1 MSTDDSIND
10 ARSEKWD
17 PLTAPVW
24 DPRDVDEPTLAP
36 PIEQFMPIDEDT
48 MIRRRPPLPPD
59 ADEIIRG
66 EYTGWVPLIKS
77 GESLEEAK
85 AREENRVSSIEAS
98 IPNVDTNAWAP
109 IEVVVS
115 VEDEFIAPED
125 LASDVSVTVREPIVE
140 IRPYN
145 FPSEIVPDPDFVVS
159 PAEALEEARRRIAQ
173 MRASL
178 QTNIN
183 RVSQSFEHPIF
194 TPVEVSVQEA
204 PPFEPA
210 PEVVAPPLVTTNESP
225 ESVAAETILTPE
237 PTTSFEAMFETD
249 NDEVVQTHTV
259 QQSQSVFTQSAPSQ
273 QEAPRVESVQTQ
285 TREEPRVYT
294 QSTQQASPT
303 IIIDEAA
310 EQTHSLELVIM
321 RDEIKDLR
329 DRLDS
334 SQKLIEN
341 LMVRLADLAEL
352 ALKRK
357 D

>member
-1 MSTDDSIND
+1 MSTDDSVNG

-24 DPRDVDEPTLAP
+24 DLSDLDEPTLAP

-77 GESLEEAK
+77 GESLDEAK
-85 AREENRVSSIEAS
+85 AREENRVSSFETPL
-98 IPNVDTNAWAP
+98 PNFDAKSWAP
-109 IEVVVS
+109 IEVVAG
-115 VEDEFIAPED
+115 DEAGFVAPDD
-125 LASDVSVTVREPIVE
+125 LVSDVPMTVREPVVE
-140 IRPYN
+140 VRPYT

-178 QTNIN
+178 QTNLN
-183 RVSQSFEHPIF
+183 RVSQSFDHPLF
-194 TPVEVSVQEA
+194 APVEVSVQEA
-204 PPFEPA
+204 PPFIPAAQTQAPPVFA
-210 PEVVAPPLVTTNESP
+210 PEPSP
-225 ESVAAETILTPE
+225 TPAAEVIEE
-237 PTTSFEAMFETD
+237 PKSFESLFET
-249 NDEVVQTHTV
+249 EVDVEHPLAPE
-259 QQSQSVFTQSAPSQ
+259 SVFTQSTTQ
-273 QEAPRVESVQTQ
+273 QHQTSRAESVMTE
-285 TREEPRVYT
+285 TREEPRVFT

-310 EQTHSLELVIM
+310 DQSHSLELVIM

>member
-1 MSTDDSIND
+1 MSTDDPVDD

-24 DPRDVDEPTLAP
+24 DLSDVDEPTLAP
-36 PIEQFMPIDEDT
+36 PLEQFMPIDEDT
-48 MIRRRPPLPPD
+48 IIRRRPLLPPD

-77 GESLEEAK
+77 GETLDQAK
-85 AREENRVSSIEAS
+85 AREENRVSSFETS
-98 IPNVDTNAWAP
+98 IPNVDSNAWAP
-109 IEVVVS
+109 IDVVAS
-115 VEDEFIAPED
+115 DEFEFNAPSD
-125 LASDVSVTVREPIVE
+125 LASDISTTAREPVVE
-140 IRPYN
+140 VRPYD
-145 FPSEIVPDPDFVVS
+145 FPTEIVPDPDFVVS
-159 PAEALEEARRRIAQ
+159 PAEALQEARRRIAQ

-178 QTNIN
+178 QTNIS
-183 RVSQSFEHPIF
+183 RVSQSFDHPIF

-204 PPFEPA
+204 PPFVPAAQTETPTVVEPEPGPTPVA
-210 PEVVAPPLVTTNESP
+210 EVIEEPKSFESLFETDVVAEQP
-225 ESVAAETILTPE
+225 AASTPE
-237 PTTSFEAMFETD
+237 P
-249 NDEVVQTHTV
+249 
-259 QQSQSVFTQSAPSQ
+259 VFTQSSQ
-273 QEAPRVESVQTQ
+273 QQDPRTESVKTE

-294 QSTQQASPT
+294 QSTQQSSPT

>member
-1 MSTDDSIND
+1 MSTDDSVND
-10 ARSEKWD
+10 ARSQAWD

-24 DPRDVDEPTLAP
+24 DLSEVDEPTLAP
-36 PIEQFMPIDEDT
+36 PVDKFMPIDEDT

-85 AREENRVSSIEAS
+85 AREEKLDSDITQ
-98 IPNVDTNAWAP
+98 NVQNFDMDSWAP
-109 IEVVVS
+109 IEVLVS
-115 VEDEFIAPED
+115 EESEFNAPND
-125 LASDVSVTVREPIVE
+125 LGSDVSMTVREPVVE
-140 IRPYN
+140 VRPYS

-204 PPFEPA
+204 PLFVPA
-210 PEVVAPPLVTTNESP
+210 PDIEVPNVAVVEPSPTPVVESD
-225 ESVAAETILTPE
+225 EE
-237 PTTSFEAMFETD
+237 PKSFESLFETD
-249 NDEVVQTHTV
+249 VDVAVEQPMAPEP
-259 QQSQSVFTQSAPSQ
+259 QPVFTQSATQ
-273 QEAPRVESVQTQ
+273 QQAPRVESVMTE
-285 TREEPRVYT
+285 TREEQRVFT

-341 LMVRLADLAEL
+341 LMIRLADLAEL

>member
-1 MSTDDSIND
+1 MSTDDSVND

-24 DPRDVDEPTLAP
+24 DLSDVDEPTLAP
-36 PIEQFMPIDEDT
+36 PIEQFMPVDEDT
-48 MIRRRPPLPPD
+48 IIRRRPPLPPD

-77 GESLEEAK
+77 GETLDQAK
-85 AREENRVSSIEAS
+85 AREENRVSSFETA
-98 IPNVDTNAWAP
+98 IPNVDANAWAP
-109 IEVVVS
+109 IEVVAS
-115 VEDEFIAPED
+115 DESEFVAPDD
-125 LASDVSVTVREPIVE
+125 LASDVSSSVREPVVE
-140 IRPYN
+140 VRPYA

-183 RVSQSFEHPIF
+183 RVSQSFDHPIF
-194 TPVEVSVQEA
+194 APIEVSVQEA
-204 PPFEPA
+204 PPFIPVTQTEVPA
-210 PEVVAPPLVTTNESP
+210 AVVEEP
-225 ESVAAETILTPE
+225 ESFDSL
-237 PTTSFEAMFETD
+237 FETD
-249 NDEVVQTHTV
+249 AVVEPPAPQPT
-259 QQSQSVFTQSAPSQ
+259 FAPSSAMYQ
-273 QEAPRVESVQTQ
+273 ESVRTE

-310 EQTHSLELVIM
+310 EKTHSLELVIM

>member
-1 MSTDDSIND
+1 MSTDDSVND
-10 ARSEKWD
+10 ARSEHTD

-24 DPRDVDEPTLAP
+24 NLNEVDEPTLAP

-48 MIRRRPPLPPD
+48 VIRRRPLLPPD

-66 EYTGWVPLIKS
+66 EYTGWMPLIKS
-77 GESLEEAK
+77 GETLDEAK
-85 AREENRVSSIEAS
+85 AREEKRLASLETSPSQVDANDEAL
-98 IPNVDTNAWAP
+98 DD
-109 IEVVVS
+109 VVS
-115 VEDEFIAPED
+115 DPAQAI
-125 LASDVSVTVREPIVE
+125 REPIVE
-140 IRPYN
+140 VRPYN
-145 FPSEIVPDPDFVVS
+145 FPTEIVPDPDFVVS

-204 PPFEPA
+204 PPFVPA
-210 PEVVAPPLVTTNESP
+210 PQTAEPKSFESLFETEADLEAHVAP
-225 ESVAAETILTPE
+225 AAQPTFTPS
-237 PTTSFEAMFETD
+237 TTSY
-249 NDEVVQTHTV
+249 
-259 QQSQSVFTQSAPSQ
+259 
-273 QEAPRVESVQTQ
+273 QEAPQTESVKTEV
-285 TREEPRVYT
+285 REEPRVFT

-310 EQTHSLELVIM
+310 DQTHSLELVIM

-334 SQKLIEN
+334 SQKLVEN

-352 ALKRK
+352 ALKRN

>member
-1 MSTDDSIND
+1 MSTDDSVND
-10 ARSEKWD
+10 ARSENWD
-17 PLTAPVW
+17 PLTSPVW
-24 DPRDVDEPTLAP
+24 DLSDVDEPTLAP
-36 PIEQFMPIDEDT
+36 PIEQFMPINEDT

-77 GESLEEAK
+77 GESLEDAK
-85 AREENRVSSIEAS
+85 AREAKLESDIE
-98 IPNVDTNAWAP
+98 PLVQNVDMNSWAP
-109 IEVVVS
+109 VEVLDS
-115 VEDEFIAPED
+115 DESEFISPKD
-125 LASDVSVTVREPIVE
+125 LSSDTVKTVREPIVE
-140 IRPYN
+140 LRPYD
-145 FPSEIVPDPDFVVS
+145 FPTEIVPDPDFVVS

-194 TPVEVSVQEA
+194 APVEVSVQEA
-204 PPFEPA
+204 PFVPTVETQPVAA
-210 PEVVAPPLVTTNESP
+210 PEPSPTPVAEVIE
-225 ESVAAETILTPE
+225 E
-237 PTTSFEAMFETD
+237 PKSFDSLFETD
-249 NDEVVQTHTV
+249 VVVEQPV
-259 QQSQSVFTQSAPSQ
+259 APEPEPVFTQSSTQ
-273 QEAPRVESVQTQ
+273 QQQAPRAESVMTE
-285 TREEPRVYT
+285 TREEPRVFT

-310 EQTHSLELVIM
+310 DQSHSLELVIM

>member
-1 MSTDDSIND
+1 MKKIEFQVS
-10 ARSEKWD
+10 K
-17 PLTAPVW
+17 LPV
-24 DPRDVDEPTLAP
+24 
-36 PIEQFMPIDEDT
+36 
-48 MIRRRPPLPPD
+48 
-59 ADEIIRG
+59 
-66 EYTGWVPLIKS
+66 
-77 GESLEEAK
+77 
-85 AREENRVSSIEAS
+85 
-98 IPNVDTNAWAP
+98 PNVDANAWAP
-109 IEVVVS
+109 IEVVAS
-115 VEDEFIAPED
+115 DESEFSAPDD
-125 LASDVSVTVREPIVE
+125 LASDVPMTVREPVVE
-140 IRPYN
+140 VRPYA
-145 FPSEIVPDPDFVVS
+145 FPTEIVPDPDFVVS

-183 RVSQSFEHPIF
+183 RVSQSFDHPIF
-194 TPVEVSVQEA
+194 APVEVSVQEA
-204 PPFEPA
+204 PFVPAAESQAPVVEPIEESKSFESLFETEADFDVVPPAAPA
-210 PEVVAPPLVTTNESP
+210 PEP
-225 ESVAAETILTPE
+225 
-237 PTTSFEAMFETD
+237 
-249 NDEVVQTHTV
+249 
-259 QQSQSVFTQSAPSQ
+259 VFTQSAPSY
-273 QEAPRVESVQTQ
+273 QEAPRVESVKTE
-285 TREEPRVYT
+285 TREEPRVFT

>member
-1 MSTDDSIND
+1 MSTDDSVND
-10 ARSEKWD
+10 ARSENWD

-24 DPRDVDEPTLAP
+24 DLSDVDEPTLAP
-36 PIEQFMPIDEDT
+36 PVEQFMPIDEDT
-48 MIRRRPPLPPD
+48 IIRRRPPLPPD

-77 GESLEEAK
+77 GETLDQAK
-85 AREENRVSSIEAS
+85 AREEYRVSSFETAT
-98 IPNVDTNAWAP
+98 PNVDANAWAP
-109 IEVVVS
+109 IEVIAN
-115 VEDEFIAPED
+115 DESEFNAPDD
-125 LASDVSVTVREPIVE
+125 LASDVSTTVREPVVE
-140 IRPYN
+140 VRPYS
-145 FPSEIVPDPDFVVS
+145 FPTEIVPDPDFVVS

-178 QTNIN
+178 QTNIT
-183 RVSQSFEHPIF
+183 RVSQSFDHPIF
-194 TPVEVSVQEA
+194 APVEVAVQDSPPFVPTTQTEFPPVVASEPNPTPVVEVIEA
-204 PPFEPA
+204 PKSFESLF
-210 PEVVAPPLVTTNESP
+210 ETDVDVVVEQPVVP
-225 ESVAAETILTPE
+225 TPE
-237 PTTSFEAMFETD
+237 PM
-249 NDEVVQTHTV
+249 
-259 QQSQSVFTQSAPSQ
+259 FTQSATTH
-273 QEAPRVESVQTQ
+273 QEAPRVESVMTE
-285 TREEPRVYT
+285 TREEPRVFT

-310 EQTHSLELVIM
+310 DQSHSLELVIM

>member
-1 MSTDDSIND
+1 MSTDDSVSD

-24 DPRDVDEPTLAP
+24 DLSDVDEPTLAP
-36 PIEQFMPIDEDT
+36 PIDQFMPITEDT

-66 EYTGWVPLIKS
+66 EYTGWVPLIKP

-85 AREENRVSSIEAS
+85 SREAKRESDISHFVQ
-98 IPNVDTNAWAP
+98 NVDTDSWAP
-109 IEVVVS
+109 IEVVVA
-115 VEDEFIAPED
+115 DHAEFISPKD
-125 LASDVSVTVREPIVE
+125 LASDTVESMREPVVE
-140 IRPYN
+140 VRPYS
-145 FPSEIVPDPDFVVS
+145 FPTEIVPDPDFVVS

-183 RVSQSFEHPIF
+183 RVSQSFDHPIF
-194 TPVEVSVQEA
+194 SPIEVSVQEA
-204 PPFEPA
+204 PPFVPSAQTVVPPTVVTNPIPAAVIDEPK
-210 PEVVAPPLVTTNESP
+210 
-225 ESVAAETILTPE
+225 
-237 PTTSFEAMFETD
+237 SFESLFETGVD
-249 NDEVVQTHTV
+249 SAVEAPT
-259 QQSQSVFTQSAPSQ
+259 SQPAFVPSAPSH
-273 QEAPRVESVQTQ
+273 QEAPRVESVKTEV
-285 TREEPRVYT
+285 REEPRVFT
-294 QSTQQASPT
+294 QSTQQSSPT

-310 EQTHSLELVIM
+310 DQTHSLELVIM

>member
-1 MSTDDSIND
+1 
-10 ARSEKWD
+10 
-17 PLTAPVW
+17 
-24 DPRDVDEPTLAP
+24 
-36 PIEQFMPIDEDT
+36 
-48 MIRRRPPLPPD
+48 
-59 ADEIIRG
+59 
-66 EYTGWVPLIKS
+66 
-77 GESLEEAK
+77 
-85 AREENRVSSIEAS
+85 
-98 IPNVDTNAWAP
+98 
-109 IEVVVS
+109 
-115 VEDEFIAPED
+115 
-125 LASDVSVTVREPIVE
+125 
-140 IRPYN
+140 
-145 FPSEIVPDPDFVVS
+145 VPDPDFVVS

-204 PPFEPA
+204 PLFVPA
-210 PEVVAPPLVTTNESP
+210 PDIEVPNVAVVEPSPTPVVESD
-225 ESVAAETILTPE
+225 EE
-237 PTTSFEAMFETD
+237 PKSFESLFETD
-249 NDEVVQTHTV
+249 VDVAVEQPMAPEP
-259 QQSQSVFTQSAPSQ
+259 QPVFTQSATQ
-273 QEAPRVESVQTQ
+273 QQAPRVESVMTETQ
-285 TREEPRVYT
+285 EEQRVFT

-341 LMVRLADLAEL
+341 LMIRLADLAEL

>member
-1 MSTDDSIND
+1 MSTDDSVND

-17 PLTAPVW
+17 SLTSPNW
-24 DPRDVDEPTLAP
+24 NLSEVDEPTLAP
-36 PIEQFMPIDEDT
+36 PLAQFLPQDEDT
-48 MIRRRPPLPPD
+48 MIRRRPALPPD

-66 EYTGWVPLIKS
+66 EYTGWVPLIKA
-77 GESLEEAK
+77 GESLEAAK
-85 AREENRVSSIEAS
+85 AREENRVSSFEMS
-98 IPNVDTNAWAP
+98 TPNIDVTAWAP
-109 IEVVVS
+109 IEVVLS
-115 VEDEFIAPED
+115 DESEFTAPDD
-125 LASDVSVTVREPIVE
+125 LASDVPTTVREPIVE
-140 IRPYN
+140 VRPYS
-145 FPSEIVPDPDFVVS
+145 FPFEIVPDPDFVVS

-194 TPVEVSVQEA
+194 APIEVSVQEA
-204 PPFEPA
+204 PPFVPA
-210 PEVVAPPLVTTNESP
+210 PPTQASPMPPQSNPVVE
-225 ESVAAETILTPE
+225 E
-237 PTTSFEAMFETD
+237 PKSFESLFETD
-249 NDEVVQTHTV
+249 
-259 QQSQSVFTQSAPSQ
+259 
-273 QEAPRVESVQTQ
+273 VESPIEPPQPAFAHSAASHHESQRAEPINTEA
-285 TREEPRVYT
+285 REEPRVFT

-310 EQTHSLELVIM
+310 TQTHSLELVIM

-352 ALKRK
+352 ALKRR

>member
-1 MSTDDSIND
+1 MSTDDSVND

-17 PLTAPVW
+17 PLTAPDW
-24 DPRDVDEPTLAP
+24 EKRDVDEPTLAP

-77 GESLEEAK
+77 GESLEDAK
-85 AREENRVSSIEAS
+85 AREEKLAS
-98 IPNVDTNAWAP
+98 GISQNVGNVDMNSWSP
-109 IEVVVS
+109 IEIVDTDDNEFVS
-115 VEDEFIAPED
+115 PKDLFSDNVE
-125 LASDVSVTVREPIVE
+125 VVREPVVE
-140 IRPYN
+140 VRPYS
-145 FPSEIVPDPDFVVS
+145 FPTEIVPDPDFVVS

-194 TPVEVSVQEA
+194 TPIEVSVQEA
-204 PPFEPA
+204 PPFVPVAQTEVPT
-210 PEVVAPPLVTTNESP
+210 VVAPEPIPTP
-225 ESVAAETILTPE
+225 VAQVIEE
-237 PTTSFEAMFETD
+237 PKSFESMFET
-249 NDEVVQTHTV
+249 EVD
-259 QQSQSVFTQSAPSQ
+259 SA
-273 QEAPRVESVQTQ
+273 VESPVNQPSFAQNVTHQ
-285 TREEPRVYT
+285 PEPQRFESVKTETREEPRVYT

>member
-1 MSTDDSIND
+1 
-10 ARSEKWD
+10 
-17 PLTAPVW
+17 
-24 DPRDVDEPTLAP
+24 
-36 PIEQFMPIDEDT
+36 
-48 MIRRRPPLPPD
+48 
-59 ADEIIRG
+59 
-66 EYTGWVPLIKS
+66 
-77 GESLEEAK
+77 
-85 AREENRVSSIEAS
+85 
-98 IPNVDTNAWAP
+98 
-109 IEVVVS
+109 
-115 VEDEFIAPED
+115 
-125 LASDVSVTVREPIVE
+125 
-140 IRPYN
+140 
-145 FPSEIVPDPDFVVS
+145 
-159 PAEALEEARRRIAQ
+159 

-183 RVSQSFEHPIF
+183 RVSQSFDHPIF
-194 TPVEVSVQEA
+194 APIEVSVQEA
-204 PPFEPA
+204 PPFIPVTQTETPTVVVPDPSPTPVAEVTEEPK
-210 PEVVAPPLVTTNESP
+210 
-225 ESVAAETILTPE
+225 
-237 PTTSFEAMFETD
+237 SFESLFETD
-249 NDEVVQTHTV
+249 LVVEQPV
-259 QQSQSVFTQSAPSQ
+259 APEPVFTQSSTQ
-273 QEAPRVESVQTQ
+273 QQQAPRVESVRTE

>member
-1 MSTDDSIND
+1 MSTDDSVSD

-24 DPRDVDEPTLAP
+24 DLSDVDEPTLAP
-36 PIEQFMPIDEDT
+36 PIDQFMPITEDT

-66 EYTGWVPLIKS
+66 EYTGWVPLIKP

-85 AREENRVSSIEAS
+85 SREAKLESDILHFVQ
-98 IPNVDTNAWAP
+98 NVDTDSWAP
-109 IEVVVS
+109 IEVVVA
-115 VEDEFIAPED
+115 DHAEFISPKD
-125 LASDVSVTVREPIVE
+125 LASDTVESVREPVVE
-140 IRPYN
+140 VRPYS
-145 FPSEIVPDPDFVVS
+145 FPTEIVPDPDFVVS

-183 RVSQSFEHPIF
+183 RVSQSFDHPIF
-194 TPVEVSVQEA
+194 APVEVSVQEA
-204 PPFEPA
+204 PPFVPA
-210 PEVVAPPLVTTNESP
+210 AQTAAPTT
-225 ESVAAETILTPE
+225 VAADPIPDAAVADE
-237 PTTSFEAMFETD
+237 PKSFESLFETD
-249 NDEVVQTHTV
+249 SDVVVEAPAPQPTFVQSTPTH
-259 QQSQSVFTQSAPSQ
+259 QD
-273 QEAPRVESVQTQ
+273 APRVESVKTEV
-285 TREEPRVYT
+285 REESRVFT

-310 EQTHSLELVIM
+310 DQTHSLELVIM

-352 ALKRK
+352 ALKRR

>member
-1 MSTDDSIND
+1 MSTDDSVND

-24 DPRDVDEPTLAP
+24 DLSDVDEPTLAP

-66 EYTGWVPLIKS
+66 EYTGWVPLIKP
-77 GESLEEAK
+77 GETLDQAK
-85 AREENRVSSIEAS
+85 AREENRVSSFKTD
-98 IPNVDTNAWAP
+98 IPNVDANAWAP
-109 IEVVVS
+109 IEVVAS
-115 VEDEFIAPED
+115 DESEFVAPDD
-125 LASDVSVTVREPIVE
+125 LASDVSKSVREPVIEV
-140 IRPYN
+140 RPYA

-183 RVSQSFEHPIF
+183 RVSQSFDHPIF
-194 TPVEVSVQEA
+194 APIEVSVQEA
-204 PPFEPA
+204 PPFIPVTETEVPAATNVEEPK
-210 PEVVAPPLVTTNESP
+210 
-225 ESVAAETILTPE
+225 
-237 PTTSFEAMFETD
+237 SFESLFETD
-249 NDEVVQTHTV
+249 AVVEPLAPQPN
-259 QQSQSVFTQSAPSQ
+259 FAPSSATYQ
-273 QEAPRVESVQTQ
+273 ESVRTESVR
-285 TREEPRVYT
+285 TEAREEPRVYT

>member
-1 MSTDDSIND
+1 MSNDDSVND

-24 DPRDVDEPTLAP
+24 DLSDVDEPTLAP
-36 PIEQFMPIDEDT
+36 PIDQFMPIDEDT

-77 GESLEEAK
+77 GETLDQAK
-85 AREENRVSSIEAS
+85 AREENRVSGFETSV
-98 IPNVDTNAWAP
+98 PNVDANAWAP
-109 IEVVVS
+109 IEVVAS
-115 VEDEFIAPED
+115 DESDFVAPVD
-125 LASDVSVTVREPIVE
+125 LASDVPITVREPVVE
-140 IRPYN
+140 VRPYD
-145 FPSEIVPDPDFVVS
+145 FPTEIVPDPDFVVS

-194 TPVEVSVQEA
+194 APVEVSVQEA
-204 PPFEPA
+204 PPFVPVEQTEVPPA
-210 PEVVAPPLVTTNESP
+210 VLPEAESIQV
-225 ESVAAETILTPE
+225 SAAVDEAK
-237 PTTSFEAMFETD
+237 SFDSLFETD
-249 NDEVVQTHTV
+249 VVVEQPV
-259 QQSQSVFTQSAPSQ
+259 APEPVFTQSSTQ
-273 QEAPRVESVQTQ
+273 QQQAPRAESVMTE
-285 TREEPRVYT
+285 TRDEPRVFT

-310 EQTHSLELVIM
+310 DQSHSLELVIM